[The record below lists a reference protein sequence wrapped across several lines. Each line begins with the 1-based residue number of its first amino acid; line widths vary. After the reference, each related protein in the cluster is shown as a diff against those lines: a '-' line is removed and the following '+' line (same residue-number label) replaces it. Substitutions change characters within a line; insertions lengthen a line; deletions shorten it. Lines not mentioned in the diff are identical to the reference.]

1 MIFPQCPNKYQ
12 RTAGVISGRSVF
24 YIKKAK
30 SNFVYLIGKQFD
42 RISVYNCFD
51 RQSSHYVQATKEK
64 NHKHTLYWAKQPR
77 YNNLISITFYNIQRK
92 LREIVDKLKDLCY
105 NYKYNRDGTI
115 KYIEIYKNSNFVIV
129 VGRRF

>member
-1 MIFPQCPNKYQ
+1 MNFRK
-12 RTAGVISGRSVF
+12 TVGVISGRSVF

-51 RQSSHYVQATKEK
+51 RQCSHYVQATKEK
-64 NHKHTLYWAKQPR
+64 NHKHALYWAKQPR
-77 YNNLISITFYNIQRK
+77 YNNLISIIFYDIQRK

-105 NYKYNRDGTI
+105 NYKYNRDETI
-115 KYIEIYKNSNFVIV
+115 K
-129 VGRRF
+129 